1 MYSALLASL
10 VLTTATGRL
19 DPVRPL
25 PTLRNN
31 AMRTGQLDNLLPTIS
46 KKEALAIKA
55 LADGFVL
62 TLRRQGLD
70 VGRYACEAVLILQ
83 NAISRC

>member
-1 MYSALLASL
+1 
-10 VLTTATGRL
+10 
-19 DPVRPL
+19 
-25 PTLRNN
+25 
-31 AMRTGQLDNLLPTIS
+31 MRTGQLDNLLPTIS